1 MLAFD
6 FRPVQKPSNFK
17 TAIVSCTRS
26 SKYNIKQ
33 NLMTIEKLRYFHRE
47 GVRRIYGR
55 GLWRVN
61 AIKNG
66 NKWMEFVNN
75 KLSEIS
81 FQNFDFDPKKGKH
94 YDTLAFHPSKPQRN
108 EFILAQAIL
117 TDDIVFKLLLGLQ

>member
-1 MLAFD
+1 MLVFD

-17 TAIVSCTRS
+17 TAINSCSQS
-26 SKYNIKQ
+26 STYYNIKQ
-33 NLMTIEKLRYFHRE
+33 NLITIEKLRYFHRE

-66 NKWMEFVNN
+66 NKWMEFVDN

-81 FQNFDFDPKKGKH
+81 FQNFNFDPKKGKH

-108 EFILAQAIL
+108 EFILAQPQAIL
-117 TDDIVFKLLLGLQ
+117 TDS